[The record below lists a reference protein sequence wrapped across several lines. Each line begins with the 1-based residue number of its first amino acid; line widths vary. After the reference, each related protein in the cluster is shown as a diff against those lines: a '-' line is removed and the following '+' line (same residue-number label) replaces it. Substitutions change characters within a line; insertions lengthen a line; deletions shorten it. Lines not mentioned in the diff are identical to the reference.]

1 MTEVIASRSSPRRAL
16 LSTVL
21 LGGALLLGFA
31 APALAQSSCGTPPS
45 GLVRLWTGIGC
56 TGSTEDMSASG
67 PVPNFPTTSL
77 SNGTGQWIAVYDAAD
92 PSQANHT
99 LFVQNGCYYPDLA
112 LFQWQGGGTW
122 AGMVRGIQ
130 ILPPGSDP
138 AAYPAPGKVIGR
150 CE

>member
-1 MTEVIASRSSPRRAL
+1 MTEVSASRSSPRRAL
-16 LSTVL
+16 LSMVL

-92 PSQANHT
+92 PS
-99 LFVQNGCYYPDLA
+99 YYPDLA